1 VGFDNSE
8 GNNNRRKG
16 YADPRFKR
24 LLWYLIGGTK
34 GGANRAKIIE
44 LLNSNPSNPNQIS
57 HLLKLD
63 YKTISHHLDVLVK
76 NGIIITDSKES
87 YGAMYF
93 LTPLMENNYLLL
105 SEILERIGKK

>member
-1 VGFDNSE
+1 MGFSNSE
-8 GNNNRRKG
+8 GNKPSRG

-44 LLNSNPSNPNQIS
+44 LLNSYPSNTNQITHS
-57 HLLKLD
+57 LKLD
-63 YKTISHHLDVLVK
+63 YKTVSHHIDVLVK
-76 NGIIITDSKES
+76 NGLIITDSKES

-93 LTPLMENNYLLL
+93 LTPLMENNYSLL
-105 SEILERIGKK
+105 SEIMGRIGKK